1 MRLVIPLAGL
11 VVFLFFLIAINGD
24 RPQNMIVFE
33 AALGWAMRAVG
44 GLVAAVAAILL
55 LLRGTARGSLD
66 EQFGLVLPLLGGMLL
81 ASGTWSIGLALG
93 AIGVAL
99 IARSVYLRSEDPA
112 DEAPAARQTGSTAPT
127 WIDQ

>member
-1 MRLVIPLAGL
+1 MRLIIPLAGL
-11 VVFLFFLIAINGD
+11 VVFLFFLIVINGD
-24 RPQNMIVFE
+24 RPQNMIALE
-33 AALGWAMRAVG
+33 AALGWVTRAVG
-44 GLVAAVAAILL
+44 GLVAAIAAIMLL
-55 LLRGTARGSLD
+55 FRGTARASLD

-99 IARSVYLRSEDPA
+99 IARSVHLRPDATA
-112 DEAPAARQTGSTAPT
+112 DDAPAVRQTGSTAPT

>member
-1 MRLVIPLAGL
+1 MRFVLPLAAL

-33 AALGWAMRAVG
+33 AALGWVTRAVG

-55 LLRGTARGSLD
+55 LLRGTARASLD

-93 AIGVAL
+93 AVGVAL
-99 IARSVYLRSEDPA
+99 IARSVYLRSENPA
-112 DEAPAARQTGSTAPT
+112 DDAPAVRQTGSTAPT

>member
-1 MRLVIPLAGL
+1 MRFVLPLAAL

-33 AALGWAMRAVG
+33 AALGWVTRAVG

-55 LLRGTARGSLD
+55 LLRGTARASLD

-99 IARSVYLRSEDPA
+99 IARSVYLRSEDPV
-112 DEAPAARQTGSTAPT
+112 DNAPAARQTGSTAPT